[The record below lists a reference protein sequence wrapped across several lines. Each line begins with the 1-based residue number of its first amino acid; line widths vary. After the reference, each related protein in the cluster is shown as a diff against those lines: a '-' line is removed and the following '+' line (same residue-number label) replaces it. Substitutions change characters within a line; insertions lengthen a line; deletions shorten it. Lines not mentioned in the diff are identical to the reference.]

1 VLEDPDGDLPAGDF
15 AAWLDAFRAAQST
28 GRGIDVPCGGCTAC
42 CTSGQF
48 VHIGPD
54 ETDTLAHIPS
64 ELLAPAP
71 RLPAGHV
78 VLGYDSAGRCP
89 LLVDGACSIYEH
101 RPRACRA
108 YDCRV
113 FVASGV
119 DVDAA
124 KPALVR
130 RVARWRFSH
139 PEPRDRRL
147 HDAVR
152 KTAAFIRDDDEL
164 RAAGLCPRA
173 PADLAVLA
181 IAVHHAVDTEVDPVA
196 VRVAVRHA
204 LTAE

>member
-1 VLEDPDGDLPAGDF
+1 MGEGELPAGDF
-15 AAWLDAFRAAQST
+15 AAWLAGFRTAQAT
-28 GRGIDVPCGGCTAC
+28 GGDVDVPCDGCTAC

-54 ETDTLAHIPS
+54 ETDTLAHIPG

-78 VLGYDSAGRCP
+78 VLGYDSEGRCP
-89 LLVDGACSIYEH
+89 MLIDGACSVYAH

-113 FVASGV
+113 FAASGV

-124 KPALVR
+124 KPALAR

-139 PEPRDRRL
+139 PAPTDRRL
-147 HDAVR
+147 HDAVEA
-152 KTAAFIRDDDEL
+152 TATFIRDDLEL
-164 RAAGLCPRA
+164 AAGG
-173 PADLAVLA
+173 
-181 IAVHHAVDTEVDPVA
+181 
-196 VRVAVRHA
+196 
-204 LTAE
+204 

>member
-1 VLEDPDGDLPAGDF
+1 MAEGALAAGDF
-15 AAWLDAFRAAQST
+15 ADWLNGFRAALAAGSSV
-28 GRGIDVPCGGCTAC
+28 DVPCDGCTAC

-54 ETDTLAHIPS
+54 ETDTLAHIPG

-89 LLVDGACSIYEH
+89 MLIDGACSIYAH
-101 RPRACRA
+101 RPRACRV

-113 FVASGV
+113 YAAAGVA
-119 DVDAA
+119 VDAA
-124 KPALVR
+124 KPALAS

-139 PEPRDRRL
+139 PAPIDRRL
-147 HDAVR
+147 HDAVE
-152 KTAAFIRDDDEL
+152 AAATLIREDIEL
-164 RAAGLCPRA
+164 AAEGIRPRS

-181 IAVHHAVDTEVDPVA
+181 IAVHDAGDVESDPAA
-196 VRVAVRHA
+196 VRVAVRQTLSTH
-204 LTAE
+204 

>member
-1 VLEDPDGDLPAGDF
+1 MGEGELPAGDF
-15 AAWLDAFRAAQST
+15 AAWLAGFRAAQAT
-28 GRGIDVPCGGCTAC
+28 GGGVDVPCDGCTAC

-64 ELLAPAP
+64 ELLAQAP

-78 VLGYDSAGRCP
+78 VLGYDSEGRCP
-89 LLVDGACSIYEH
+89 MLVDGACSIYAH

-113 FVASGV
+113 FAASGV

-124 KPALVR
+124 KPALAR

-139 PEPRDRRL
+139 PAPADRRL
-147 HDAVR
+147 HDAVET
-152 KTAAFIRDDDEL
+152 TATFIRDDVEL
-164 RAAGLCPRA
+164 AAGGMRPRS
-173 PADLAVLA
+173 PADLAALA
-181 IAVHHAVDTEVDPVA
+181 IAVHGAADVGSDPVA
-196 VRVAVRHA
+196 VRVAVRQA
-204 LTAE
+204 LFRR